1 MEEYNNAENFNHD
14 INRTTRRCVLGGK
27 KDMGG
32 KAIEKKMRKGFPI
45 FLFGV
50 GRRGG

>member
-1 MEEYNNAENFNHD
+1 MEEYNNAENFNHN
-14 INRTTRRCVLGGK
+14 INRTTMCVRGK

-32 KAIEKKMRKGFPI
+32 KATEKKKREGFPI